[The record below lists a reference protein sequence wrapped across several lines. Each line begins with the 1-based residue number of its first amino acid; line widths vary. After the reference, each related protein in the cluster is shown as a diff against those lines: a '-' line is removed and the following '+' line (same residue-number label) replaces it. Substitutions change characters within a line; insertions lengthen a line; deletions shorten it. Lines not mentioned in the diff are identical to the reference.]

1 MLSSINPTATAA
13 ASAIKHVLVAD
24 VSRVAFHKSA
34 TPEKRRDA
42 RALLSAWNAMRSAH
56 HPAHFRGAIVALRK
70 AQDVLR
76 QKYGV
81 EVDDLHIERHTL
93 REWRLPQLGGI
104 VVRSVVYA
112 HDDGSLLVLDR
123 EVAMALALECQLDQ
137 AEEKRNAQAAR
148 AAWPKRTRKAAQA
161 TA

>member
-1 MLSSINPTATAA
+1 MSSSINTRTATAA
-13 ASAIKHVLVAD
+13 ASAIKHVLIAD

-81 EVDDLHIERHTL
+81 EVTDLHIEQHSLRQWTL
-93 REWRLPQLGGI
+93 PHLGGI
-104 VVRSVVYA
+104 KVTSVVY
-112 HDDGSLLVLDR
+112 DTGDGLLVLDR
-123 EVAMALALECQLDQ
+123 EVANALALEREHAQ
-137 AEEKRNAQAAR
+137 AEAKAAKAAKPKRR
-148 AAWPKRTRKAAQA
+148 AAKKAVQA